1 MKGYDA
7 LAFKGIFRD
16 YQQMVLDQMDSY
28 LDDKKIHIV
37 AAPGSGKTTL
47 GIELIIRLNQPALIL
62 SPSITIRNQWGKR
75 IKDGFL
81 DGEED
86 IEDYLSFS
94 LKTPKLMTSVTYQG
108 LHAAFHHL
116 VDKAETDEEL
126 LETPEIIDYTD
137 FNLLQTIKSKKI
149 RTICLDE
156 AHHLRSEWYKS
167 LVAVL
172 NQFEEEFVIIALTAT
187 PPYDSNQSEW
197 EKYSSLCGDID
208 EEIFV
213 PQLVGQNN
221 LCPHQDY
228 IYFNYPTDEE
238 KKLLTDY
245 RKKAKDVASELI
257 HNRLLENWCDL
268 FYHHYLDD
276 SYQLFDNIDD
286 YRTLVHYMEEGDF
299 ATPKKL
305 RRVLRGRSR
314 FDLYSM
320 EDIESLFN
328 MIIARED
335 IFSKEISSFFKKHL
349 QENGLIEFGKAQL
362 NTNSTLKRQLVSSI
376 GKIASIGEIAKFES
390 TKMGH
395 DLQMLVLT
403 DFIKKDLI
411 SIIGTS
417 YPIQVIGAVPIFEV
431 IRRNVSKEI
440 NVAMLTGSLV
450 IIPKAIEPKLK
461 EEAKRLQ
468 LNYTLTPI
476 NDTMYNII
484 TFKGTV
490 KDSVHIV
497 TELFEKR
504 YIDILVGTKSLLGEG
519 WDSPCIN
526 TLIMASFVGSYMLS
540 NQMRGRAI
548 RVDRYDAD
556 KVASIWHLAT
566 VEPYQVV
573 TNNFIKKSK
582 IEEQIESEHIVS
594 HDFETLKRRF
604 NTFLGPQYTTGNIES
619 GIERIDFIEPPF
631 SMDRFKQFNE
641 TTLLMA
647 SDRELVRRQWQI
659 ACPNSR
665 IGEIVDISE
674 IPSEVWPQGLLI
686 YDAAEA
692 LVFVTVMSQ
701 VASQVYKASGSIALL
716 LGISILILILIY
728 KPFKRV
734 IFNLNPRKSIKG
746 YGLSIFNTMKDMK
759 MISSLSAKVQVTKD
773 THNGFVNAYLDL
785 ATRHEKAV
793 FSSAL
798 KEMLSVFD
806 NPRYLVIE
814 TRSLFGIRR
823 LYYANAFQVP
833 SLLCSNKANAEIFA
847 RHLSERKGKFTLVY
861 THSVEGRNMLLKA
874 KQKSNLFR
882 YQISTVSKRVLKDK

>member
-7 LAFKGIFRD
+7 LVFKGIFRD
-16 YQQMVLDQMDSY
+16 YQQMILDKMDSY

-47 GIELIIRLNQPALIL
+47 GIELIKRLNQPALIL

-86 IEDYLSFS
+86 IDDYLSFS

-116 VDKAETDEEL
+116 IDKDETDEEI
-126 LETPEIIDYTD
+126 LESPEIIDYTD

-172 NQFEEEFVIIALTAT
+172 KEFEEEFVIIALTAT

-238 KKLLTDY
+238 KKLLMDY
-245 RKKAKDVASELI
+245 RQKAKDVASDLI
-257 HNRLLENWCDL
+257 HHRLLLNWCDL
-268 FYHHYLDD
+268 FYHHFLDD

-286 YRTLVHYMEEGDF
+286 YRTLVHYMEQEDYI
-299 ATPKKL
+299 APKKL
-305 RRVLRGRSR
+305 KRILRGRSR

-328 MIIARED
+328 MIITRED
-335 IFSKEISSFFKKHL
+335 IFSNEISSLFKKNL

-362 NTNSTLKRQLVSSI
+362 NTNSDLKRQLVSSI
-376 GKIASIGEIAKFES
+376 GKITSIGEIAKFES

-403 DFIKKDLI
+403 DFIKKDLV

-417 YPIQVIGAVPIFEV
+417 NPIQVIGAVPIFEV

-450 IIPKAIEPKLK
+450 IIPKAIEPNLK
-461 EEAKRLQ
+461 EEASKLQ
-468 LNYTLTPI
+468 LNYILTPI
-476 NDTMYNII
+476 NDTLYSVI
-484 TFKGTV
+484 TFKGTI

-573 TNNFIKKSK
+573 TNNLKTKSK
-582 IEEQIESEHIVS
+582 IEEKIESEHIVS
-594 HDFETLKRRF
+594 HDFDTLKRRF
-604 NTFLGPQYTTGNIES
+604 NTFLGPQYSTGNIES

-631 SMDRFKQFNE
+631 SKERFQKFNE
-641 TTLLMA
+641 NTFLMA
-647 SDRELVRRQWQI
+647 SNRELVRNQWQT
-659 ACPNSR
+659 ACPNCN
-665 IGEIVDISE
+665 IGEIEDVSE
-674 IPSEVWPQGLLI
+674 IPTEVWPQGLLI
-686 YDAAEA
+686 YDAFET

-701 VASQVYKASGSIALL
+701 VASQIYKASGSMTLL
-716 LGISILILILIY
+716 LGLSILIIILIY
-728 KPFKRV
+728 KPFKRI
-734 IFNLNPRKSIKG
+734 IFNINPTKSIKG
-746 YGLSIFNTMKDMK
+746 YALSVFNTMKDLS
-759 MISSLSAKVQVTKD
+759 MISSPLSKVLVSKD
-773 THNGFVNAYLDL
+773 RYTELINAYLDQ

-806 NPRYLVIE
+806 SPRYLVIE
-814 TRSLFGIRR
+814 TRSLFGIKH
-823 LYYANAFQVP
+823 LYYANAFAVP
-833 SLLCSNKANAEIFA
+833 SLFSSNKTNAEKFA
-847 RHLSERKGKFTLVY
+847 NYLSERKGKFTLVY
-861 THSVEGRNMLLKA
+861 THSVEGRNKLLKA

-882 YQISTVSKRVLKDK
+882 YQITTVGKRVLKDK